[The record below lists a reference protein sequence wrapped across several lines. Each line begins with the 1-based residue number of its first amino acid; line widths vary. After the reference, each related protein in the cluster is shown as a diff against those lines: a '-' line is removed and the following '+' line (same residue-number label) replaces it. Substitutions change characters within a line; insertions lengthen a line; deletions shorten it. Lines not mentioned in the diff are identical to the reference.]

1 MTKGFG
7 VRKGFT
13 LVELLVVI
21 AIIGVLVGLLLPAV
35 QSAREAARRSQ
46 CMNNIRQM
54 SLGALNYESAMQKWP
69 TSGEGKFKNANGS
82 FTDCMN
88 IASFFTQVLP
98 YIEET
103 AIADKWN
110 KDEPY
115 WSPNN
120 DVLASQSIKTFL
132 CPTNGLTP
140 ADAGG
145 PSSVGTYGQTNYMP
159 VAYVDLSPIDGTR
172 QKVAAYKKGLLTYDQ
187 TSTMGSARDGT
198 SKTVIFFEDAGRE
211 QMHIGKASR
220 TAGANVM
227 WVKTTGSGVTQLSS
241 GVAGWVDGSGMTVPN
256 RWADSDNS
264 SGLSGAPN
272 TEQQVGGRQILNQ
285 TKNPIG
291 GSAAT
296 CLWTQNN
303 CGPNDEPF
311 SQHPGICLAGL
322 ADGSVRAFQ
331 ESLDVQVCRR
341 LADPADGEPLGLND

>member
-1 MTKGFG
+1 VTKGFG

-82 FTDCMN
+82 MVDCMN

-220 TAGANVM
+220 TAGASVM
-227 WVKTTGSGVTQLSS
+227 WVKTTGSGVTQMGS

-264 SGLSGAPN
+264 SGLSGPPN